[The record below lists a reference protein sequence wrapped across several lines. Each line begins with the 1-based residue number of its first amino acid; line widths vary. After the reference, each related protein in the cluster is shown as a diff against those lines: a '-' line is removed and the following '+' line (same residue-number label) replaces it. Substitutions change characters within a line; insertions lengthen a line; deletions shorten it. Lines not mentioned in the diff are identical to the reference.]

1 MTIRPA
7 EWDVLHPLD
16 GRPIAVV
23 RLVLLGPA
31 REPYYRAVTP
41 EDDRSQ
47 RRLIGYWSS
56 VDHAHDGVL
65 ALYERASGRSTSG
78 GGREPARPLVP
89 QKPPPCAPTPAPA
102 RAGAATA
109 RAGAATARA
118 GVATERPPQRQG
130 YAARPALHASRA

>member
-16 GRPIAVV
+16 GHRIAIV
-23 RLVLLGPA
+23 RLVALGPR

-41 EDDRSQ
+41 EADRAE
-47 RRLIGYWSS
+47 RRLIGYWAS

-78 GGREPARPLVP
+78 GGRAPARPLVP
-89 QKPPPCAPTPAPA
+89 QKPPPCAGPAVAQRPT
-102 RAGAATA
+102 GAA
-109 RAGAATARA
+109 
-118 GVATERPPQRQG
+118 PPEQRHG
-130 YAARPALHASRA
+130 YAARPLRHAARA